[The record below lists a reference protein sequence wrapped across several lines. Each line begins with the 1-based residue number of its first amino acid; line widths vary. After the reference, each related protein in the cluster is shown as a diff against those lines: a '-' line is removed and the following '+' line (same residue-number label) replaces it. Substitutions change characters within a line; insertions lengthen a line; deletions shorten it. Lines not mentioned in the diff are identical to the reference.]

1 MLDDNAVRLSSK
13 PKIVKF
19 RALVIA
25 SGAVCTALMAVHW
38 CVAPVRA
45 NARLLQDRGEV
56 PGGYDTKNVQS
67 QNIPPVH
74 FKPRSTNDK
83 RALRLLTEYSLYPPG
98 KALFPEHR
106 ATLGATELVQSSWS
120 KLDEQQIERLANQS
134 PAIANLLKSQL
145 RSFRPDTVKD
155 GDLDLFG
162 REIKL
167 TSKFTYPDWIYLN
180 SLNINSFIDCFGPNW
195 KSLAEKIAWVA
206 DDLWLQIKV
215 ADLEADYGVRETRE
229 VLSKFLQKELARGR
243 AHQVLTF
250 TLAEGSWHT
259 KLFELKQKLK
269 PLGYDAFALDHL
281 KSRQYFETEEECE
294 AALMSAAKQS
304 LKAITMEE
312 PAASLVLSADSQ
324 VKDWQGAVLH
334 HTADEKAD
342 LRSLPRFSDYHDS
355 FFPGTHGMPEH
366 IPNPQPHPIWFEALA
381 DKSDRSTGFQFA
393 GYPRNWIPPGALIEP
408 RANGD
413 ISISIPKRFVLRTY
427 VRQCF
432 ATRDFDQMRYLMAQ
446 QYRCPTSRA
455 GRSHFVETRRWQD
468 YRGLEIL
475 RATTLDYVGVCTRDE
490 NGHEITDRSKLPV
503 IYFVRG
509 LSEGSH
515 LFLLNEQF

>member
-1 MLDDNAVRLSSK
+1 MWLTGKAR
-13 PKIVKF
+13 IGEF
-19 RALVIA
+19 GAIVIA
-25 SGAVCTALMAVHW
+25 SQVSASRLIAIALLAMFL
-38 CVAPVRA
+38 CGAPVRA
-45 NARLLQDRGEV
+45 NSRMLQDSGEV

-74 FKPRSTNDK
+74 LKPPSTNDK
-83 RALRLLTEYSLYPPG
+83 RALKLLTEYSICPPG

-106 ATLGATELVQSSWS
+106 ATLGAGELVQTSWS
-120 KLDEQQIERLANQS
+120 KHDEQQVKMLASKS
-134 PAIANLLKSQL
+134 PALSILLRSQL
-145 RSFRPDTVKD
+145 RSFRPDTVND

-162 REIKL
+162 REITL
-167 TSKFTYPDWIYLN
+167 TNKFSYPEWIYLN

-229 VLSKFLQKELARGR
+229 VLSKFLPKELARGR

-294 AALMSAAKQS
+294 AALMSAAKQK
-304 LKAITMEE
+304 LKAVCMEE
-312 PAASLVLSADSQ
+312 PPASLVLTPEGQ
-324 VKDWQGAVLH
+324 VTDVQGAVLH
-334 HTADEKAD
+334 HTVDVKAD
-342 LRSLPRFSDYHDS
+342 LRPLPKFSYNPDSL
-355 FFPGTHGMPEH
+355 FPLIHSSPEH
-366 IPNPQPHPIWFEALA
+366 IPNPQPRPIWFEALT
-381 DKSDRSTGFQFA
+381 DKDDRSTGFQFA
-393 GYPRNWIPPGALIEP
+393 GYPRNWIPPGALIVP

-413 ISISIPKRFVLRTY
+413 VSISIPKRFVLRTY

-446 QYRCPTSRA
+446 QYRCPTARA

-475 RATTLDYVGVCTRDE
+475 RATTLDYVGVCTRDD